1 MNRYA
6 MNKKYLLSIIFIF
19 CLFPFN
25 EIKAQENKKYTF
37 DEIIRIAREQS
48 PMAVL
53 ARHRFRS
60 SYWEYRTYKARFLP
74 NLTLN
79 STIPDLNRSIDR
91 ITLQDG
97 SDAFVERKLINS
109 SANLDLSQN
118 IPFTGGSI
126 FMNSDL
132 QRIDILGE
140 NGKTSYLSYPV
151 SIGFNQ
157 PINGYNQYKWLR
169 EIEPLK
175 YMEAQKEYIQSLE
188 EVSVKAVNNFFD
200 LATAQKNLVIAEI
213 NYSNAD
219 TLYRIAKGRY
229 QLGTIAENELL
240 QMELSFLNAGTALNE
255 AQIDLEIKKF
265 QLNSFLGLSQ
275 YENIE
280 LVISPEIPE
289 ITIKISEALEKA
301 KMNNPEVLDRQQQL
315 LEAEQSVAKAKS
327 EKGVNANLYASFGL
341 SKSAADF
348 ANVYSNPQDQERV
361 RIGFEVPIV
370 DWGLGRGRYKMAM
383 SAQEVAR
390 VNIQQAEMD
399 FQQTILLEVMQF
411 NLQDDQ
417 LKIASKADTIANLRY
432 DVTKQRFLIG
442 KISVLD
448 LNVAQSERD
457 VAARGYLNALRNY
470 WLYYYNLRSK
480 TLYDWQNDTPLLQDF
495 DILVE

>member
-1 MNRYA
+1 
-6 MNKKYLLSIIFIF
+6 MNKNYLLTIIFIIF
-19 CLFPFN
+19 FFPSFRA
-25 EIKAQENKKYTF
+25 EAQETRKYTF

-60 SYWEYRTYKARFLP
+60 SYWEYRTYKAGLLP

-79 STIPDLNRSIDR
+79 STILDLNRSIER
-91 ITLQDG
+91 ITLPDG
-97 SDAFVERKLINS
+97 SDDFVDRKLINS
-109 SANLDLSQN
+109 SANLDLRQS
-118 IPFTGGSI
+118 IPFTGGNI
-126 FMNSDL
+126 FMSSDL
-132 QRIDILGE
+132 QRIDILGD

-157 PINGYNQYKWLR
+157 PINGYNQYRWQK

-175 YMEAQKEYIQSLE
+175 YREAEKNYIQALE
-188 EVSVKAVNNFFD
+188 DVSVRAVNNFFD
-200 LATAQKNLVIAEI
+200 LATAQKNIEITHI
-213 NYSNAD
+213 NYGNAD
-219 TLYRIAKGRY
+219 TLYQIAKGRY

-240 QMELSFLNAGTALNE
+240 QMELSYLNAGAALNE

-280 LVISPEIPE
+280 LEIPNYIPE
-289 ITIKISEALEKA
+289 ITINISDALEKA
-301 KMNNPEVLDRQQQL
+301 QMNNPEVLDRQQQL
-315 LEAEQSVAKAKS
+315 LIAEQSVDKAKS
-327 EKGVNANLYASFGL
+327 EKGVNASLYASFGL

-348 ANVYSNPQDQERV
+348 SDAYANPQDQERV
-361 RIGFEVPIV
+361 RVGFEVPIA
-370 DWGLGRGRYKMAM
+370 DWGLGRGRYKMAL
-383 SAQEVAR
+383 SAEEVAR
-390 VNIQQAEMD
+390 VNVQQAEMD

-417 LKIASKADTIANLRY
+417 LVIASKADTIANLRY
-432 DVTKQRFLIG
+432 EVSKQRFLIG

-448 LNVAQSERD
+448 LNVAQSEKD

-470 WLYYYNLRSK
+470 WRYYYNLRSK
-480 TLYDWQNDTPLLQDF
+480 TLYDWQNDAPLLEDF
-495 DILVE
+495 DILLE

>member
-1 MNRYA
+1 
-6 MNKKYLLSIIFIF
+6 MNKNYLLTIIFIIV
-19 CLFPFN
+19 LFPSYQLR
-25 EIKAQENKKYTF
+25 AQESRKYTF
-37 DEIIRIAREQS
+37 DEILRIAREQS

-60 SYWEYRTYKARFLP
+60 SYWEYRTYKAGLLP

-79 STIPDLNRSIDR
+79 STIPDLNRSIER
-91 ITLQDG
+91 ITLPDG
-97 SDAFVERKLINS
+97 NDDFVDRKLINS
-109 SANLDLSQN
+109 SANLDLRQS
-118 IPFTGGSI
+118 IPFTGGNI
-126 FMNSDL
+126 FMSSDL
-132 QRIDILGE
+132 QRIDILGD

-157 PINGYNQYKWLR
+157 PINGYNQFRWQR

-175 YMEAQKEYIQSLE
+175 YREAEKNYLQALE
-188 EVSVKAVNNFFD
+188 DVAVRAVSNFFD
-200 LATAQKNLVIAEI
+200 LATAQKNIEITRI
-213 NYSNAD
+213 NYANAD

-240 QMELSFLNAGTALNE
+240 QMELSFLNAGAALNE

-280 LVISPEIPE
+280 LAISSEIPE
-289 ITIKISEALEKA
+289 ITIDISDALEKA
-301 KMNNPEVLDRQQQL
+301 QMNNPEVLDRQQQL
-315 LEAEQSVAKAKS
+315 LVAEQNVDKAKS

-348 ANVYSNPQDQERV
+348 ADVYVNPQDQERV
-361 RIGFEVPIV
+361 RVGFEVPIV
-370 DWGLGRGRYKMAM
+370 DWGLGRGRYKMAL

-390 VNIQQAEMD
+390 VNVQQAELD

-432 DVTKQRFLIG
+432 EVTKQRFLIG

-448 LNVAQSERD
+448 LNVAQSEKD
-457 VAARGYLNALRNY
+457 VAARGYINALRNY
-470 WLYYYNLRSK
+470 WRYYYNLRSK
-480 TLYDWQNDTPLLQDF
+480 TLYDWQYDSPLLEDF
-495 DILVE
+495 DILLE